1 MKKMKKL
8 IALLTAMVMVLGLS
22 ISVSAATITVE
33 NNDPEADT
41 NTAGETYEAYKI
53 FDAVRAEGTTVTTNG
68 TVQTAD
74 GPIAYEIVK
83 ASPWFS
89 VLFNEDGTAKE
100 AAQVWFTA
108 KKIEGEDPETWQVLP
123 TETAKNLTDAKDIA
137 EWLLEKKPASAEKIS
152 LNAPAKGQSAVSTDV
167 ADGYYLV
174 TSSLGTNLGLAT
186 TDIPMTIVEKNTYP
200 SVDKSQNDTAADAAY
215 ADTKVNVGVG
225 DTIYYKVSV
234 NVPATAKGT
243 ITLTDTMSEGLTPA
257 AASTITAKIGTA
269 ELAAS
274 GTAGENWS
282 AADGPAPASYTITIT
297 VNESTLGQTVDFY
310 MTGVGNEDAV
320 TDTVRNNTV
329 TLTYSNYS
337 QSDFVEYTTYAAGA
351 VKYDGATAENNNG
364 VLTAKDGKTITYL
377 EGAEFK
383 LQMDGADIDVVKE
396 DGYYRPAKEG
406 ETGVT
411 IVSDKKG
418 QMIFRG
424 LDSEKSYVL
433 VETKAPKGY
442 NPVGNDA
449 SLTTVE
455 DTKANVSIDEGTAD
469 DTTYLT
475 PAEVVKIENNQGSI
489 LPSTGGRGTAVFYI
503 LGSILVI
510 GAGVILVT
518 RRRMDV

>member
-1 MKKMKKL
+1 MKKMRKL
-8 IALLTAMVMVLGLS
+8 IALLTAMIMVLGLS

-33 NNDPEADT
+33 NNDPDADT

-74 GPIAYEIVK
+74 GPIAYEIAK

-108 KKIEGEDPETWQVLP
+108 EKIEGEDPETWQVLP

-215 ADTKVNVGVG
+215 ADAKVNVGVG

-274 GTAGENWS
+274 
-282 AADGPAPASYTITIT
+282 
-297 VNESTLGQTVDFY
+297 VDFY
-310 MTGVGNEDAV
+310 MTGVVNEDAV

-351 VKYDGATAENNNG
+351 VKYDGSTADNNGG
-364 VLTAKDGKTITYL
+364 VLTPKTGKEIKYL
-377 EGAEFK
+377 
-383 LQMDGADIDVVKE
+383 
-396 DGYYRPAKEG
+396 
-406 ETGVT
+406 
-411 IVSDKKG
+411 
-418 QMIFRG
+418 
-424 LDSEKSYVL
+424 
-433 VETKAPKGY
+433 
-442 NPVGNDA
+442 
-449 SLTTVE
+449 
-455 DTKANVSIDEGTAD
+455 
-469 DTTYLT
+469 
-475 PAEVVKIENNQGSI
+475 
-489 LPSTGGRGTAVFYI
+489 
-503 LGSILVI
+503 
-510 GAGVILVT
+510 
-518 RRRMDV
+518 

>member
-74 GPIAYEIVK
+74 GPIAYEIAK

-108 KKIEGEDPETWQVLP
+108 EKIEGEDPETWQVLP

-215 ADTKVNVGVG
+215 ADTKVNVGIG
-225 DTIYYKVSV
+225 DTIYYKVSAV
-234 NVPATAKGT
+234 IPATAKGT
-243 ITLTDTMSEGLTPA
+243 VTLTDTMSEGLTPA
-257 AASTITAKIGTA
+257 AASTITAKIGT
-269 ELAAS
+269 EDLAAS
-274 GTAGENWS
+274 GSWEAV
-282 AADGPAPASYTITIT
+282 DGPSPASYTITIT
-297 VNESTLGQTVDFY
+297 VNEKTLGKTVDFY
-310 MTGVGNEDAV
+310 MTATVNKDAL
-320 TDTVRNNTV
+320 TDTDRKNEV

-337 QSDFVEYTTYAAGA
+337 QSDYVEYTTYASGA
-351 VKYDGATAENNNG
+351 VKYDGSTADNNGG
-364 VLTAKDGKTITYL
+364 VLTPKAGKEIKYL

-383 LQMDGADIDVVKE
+383 LQADGADVDVVK
-396 DGYYRPAKEG
+396 DGDYYRPALEG
-406 ETGVT
+406 ETGEA
-411 IVSDKKG
+411 IVSDAKG
-418 QMIFRG
+418 QIIIRG
-424 LDSEKSYVL
+424 LDSEKSYTL
-433 VETKAPKGY
+433 VETKAPRGY
-442 NPVGNDA
+442 NPSANTA

-455 DTKANVSIDEGTAD
+455 DAKTNVSIDEGSDA

-475 PAEVVKIENNQGSI
+475 PAQVVKIENNQGSI